1 MVQRTKFIKM
11 MNVGKNVG
19 KMSERC
25 RKDVGKM
32 SEGKAVS
39 TVAVRCSAY

>member
-19 KMSERC
+19 TNVGTN
-25 RKDVGKM
+25 VGKM

-39 TVAVRCSAY
+39 TG

>member
-19 KMSERC
+19 KMSE
-25 RKDVGKM
+25 
-32 SEGKAVS
+32 GKAVS
-39 TVAVRCSAY
+39 TVEARYSAY